1 MADKNISQKPPLS
14 EKGIVYIITEA
25 FPPTSAGSSVL
36 NKNLL
41 SYFDPNSYVVYTHKI
56 SFKNQLDMVK
66 DVRVRYI
73 AKSFQHFSGKLHN
86 LLLPFQF
93 KYAFNKIKR
102 DSKKEKPVAIIATYP
117 SLDYIKLGL
126 DIASSLKLPF
136 FPYLHDT
143 IAEAL
148 SNSVHAER
156 ATTVQAQIWKR
167 SAHIFVMSDGMRDLY
182 QKKYALKTEPVLHTY
197 MEKIRNENEL
207 ELKKYTSPR
216 CFWGGEVYNIN
227 NVSLPRLTRALENLD
242 PTIEIASPQK
252 REVLNGLG
260 ITNKNLVISFYSD
273 RSQYLKAI
281 EHADILLLG
290 LNWPEESTI
299 HPEELGTIFPTKT
312 PEYLSSG
319 KLIIVHAPEQ
329 YFLTQFFKKHQCGI
343 VLDKIDPSEVLNT
356 LKQELNNPEKILSYR
371 KNALNTAKLFNQ
383 TLVAENFK
391 KSINNII
398 QQ

>member
-1 MADKNISQKPPLS
+1 MSQKPPLS

-36 NKNLL
+36 NRNLFT
-41 SYFDPNSYVVYTHKI
+41 YFDPNSYVIYTHKI
-56 SFKNQLDMVK
+56 SFKNKLSMVK
-66 DVRVRYI
+66 DVKVRYI
-73 AKSFQHFSGKLHN
+73 AKSFQHFSGKVHN

-93 KYAFNKIKR
+93 RYAFSKIKS
-102 DSKKEKPVAIIATYP
+102 DAKKEKPVAIIATHP
-117 SLDYIKLGL
+117 SMDYLKLGL
-126 DIASSLKLPF
+126 DIATSLKLPF

-156 ATTVQAQIWKR
+156 AAVIQAQIWKR
-167 SAHIFVMSDGMRDLY
+167 SSRIFVMSEGMKNLY
-182 QKKYALKTEPVLHTY
+182 QKKYALTTEPVLHTY
-197 MEKIRNENEL
+197 MEKIRDENEL
-207 ELKKYTSPR
+207 KLKEYSSPR

-273 RSQYLKAI
+273 RSQYLNAI
-281 EHADILLLG
+281 ENADILLLG
-290 LNWPEESTI
+290 LNWPEESNI

-319 KLIIVHAPEQ
+319 KLIIVHAPAQ
-329 YFLTQFFKKHQCGI
+329 YYLTEFFKKHQCGI
-343 VLDKIDPSEVLNT
+343 VLDNMDPSEVLDT
-356 LKQELNNPEKILSYR
+356 LKQELSNQEKMLGYR
-371 KNALNTAKLFNQ
+371 KNALLAARLFNQ

-391 KSINNII
+391 NSINKII
-398 QQ
+398 QQYKH